1 MLSDRGGF
9 SAFLS
14 SRNMYLTRSCLSLWR
29 GLPDG
34 TRIYFRGRPYKLAAT
49 DRRPGL
55 SEKSTFQVATSP
67 ANIQKITIK
76 KNQIEWELPTLS

>member
-1 MLSDRGGF
+1 MLLC
-9 SAFLS
+9 FLFCFVA
-14 SRNMYLTRSCLSLWR
+14 RFRRFRLLHPRLAQR
-29 GLPDG
+29 LPGEDKG
-34 TRIYFRGRPYKLAAT
+34 KRRACIHVCSAT

-55 SEKSTFQVATSP
+55 SEKSTFQVAASP